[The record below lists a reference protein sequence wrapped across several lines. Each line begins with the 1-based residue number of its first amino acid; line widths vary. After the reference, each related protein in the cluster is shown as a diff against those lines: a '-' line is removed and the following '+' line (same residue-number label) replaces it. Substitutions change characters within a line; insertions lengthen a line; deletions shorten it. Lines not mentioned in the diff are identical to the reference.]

1 MAVAA
6 QPFSVRLKAALLA
19 PLPIFA
25 LAYFVPA
32 SNALFPVLIFVP
44 VIVECLAVL
53 YAFTRLV
60 NEGFESLENILY
72 TMLAAVPLGLVLFI
86 LFGIY
91 GHVHF

>member
-1 MAVAA
+1 
-6 QPFSVRLKAALLA
+6 
-19 PLPIFA
+19 
-25 LAYFVPA
+25 
-32 SNALFPVLIFVP
+32 
-44 VIVECLAVL
+44 
-53 YAFTRLV
+53 V

>member
-1 MAVAA
+1 VAVAA

-32 SNALFPVLIFVP
+32 SNALFPVMIFVP

-53 YAFTRLV
+53 YAFTR
-60 NEGFESLENILY
+60 S
-72 TMLAAVPLGLVLFI
+72 
-86 LFGIY
+86 
-91 GHVHF
+91 